1 MKGDAVTRQPED
13 KRLQAK
19 KNRQPGERGRHA
31 YPHTALQFCRKIGGK
46 FCARKLNFLL
56 QEVGKVSDNIC
67 KRANGRRRSQLLMRH
82 GSRQSMTASVRAAA
96 AAEGECFSTFAVQK
110 SLRAQQG
117 QIRELAAD
125 A

>member
-31 YPHTALQFCRKIGGK
+31 YPHTALQFCRKIGGE
-46 FCARKLNFLL
+46 FCAGELNFLL

-67 KRANGRRRSQLLMRH
+67 KRANDRRRSQLLMRH
-82 GSRQSMTASVRAAA
+82 GTRPKLTALVRATTG
-96 AAEGECFSTFAVQK
+96 AEAKCS
-110 SLRAQQG
+110 
-117 QIRELAAD
+117 
-125 A
+125 

>member
-13 KRLQAK
+13 KCLQAK
-19 KNRQPGERGRHA
+19 KNGQPDERGRYA

-82 GSRQSMTASVRAAA
+82 STRPLLTAFVRATTG
-96 AAEGECFSTFAVQK
+96 AE
-110 SLRAQQG
+110 AQCS
-117 QIRELAAD
+117 
-125 A
+125 